1 MTRSHAFKLALDSLT
16 DNENQDWTLD
26 QVRKL
31 QEHILAKHE
40 NHVKGLN
47 AMASELGN
55 TRMKNNQ
62 RKSIPHTLYEL
73 STKSAAEFLGEAWLS
88 LDSTK
93 EKDAV
98 KRMYNL
104 IRERLVSGDVV

>member
-1 MTRSHAFKLALDSLT
+1 MTKDMAFKLALDSLS
-16 DNENQDWTLD
+16 DKSEDWTMN
-26 QVRKL
+26 QVRHL
-31 QEHILAKHE
+31 QDEILTKHNAVVE
-40 NHVKGLN
+40 GLN
-47 AMASELGN
+47 SMSNELGN

-73 STKSAAEFLGEAWLS
+73 STKSAAEFLGEGWLS
-88 LDSTK
+88 LGSQK

>member
-1 MTRSHAFKLALDSLT
+1 MTKSHAFKLALDSLT

-26 QVRKL
+26 QVRRL
-31 QEHILAKHE
+31 QEHILARHE
-40 NHVKGLN
+40 DHVRGLN
-47 AMASELGN
+47 AMSSELPN
-55 TRMKNNQ
+55 HTMKNNQ
-62 RKSIPHTLYEL
+62 RKNIPHTLYEL
-73 STKSAAEFLGEAWLS
+73 STKSAAEFLGEGWLS
-88 LDSTK
+88 LESQK